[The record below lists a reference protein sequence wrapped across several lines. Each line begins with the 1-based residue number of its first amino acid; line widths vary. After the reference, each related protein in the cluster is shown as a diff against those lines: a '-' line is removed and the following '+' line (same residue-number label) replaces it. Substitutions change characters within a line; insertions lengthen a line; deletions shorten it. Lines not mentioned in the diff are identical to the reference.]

1 MWLSKKLNEDT
12 RDTSAAALRGAVTM
26 GGAEA
31 AVWSC
36 GEERNLPAA
45 APGGY
50 AWRPRF
56 GENVLVLK
64 GGETGGE
71 RYIVGALEEDAEA
84 LGEGEICL
92 YSAGGTKLYLRN
104 DGRIEL
110 FGALYINGELY
121 INGAP
126 YVRPTE
132 GV

>member
-12 RDTSAAALRGAVTM
+12 RDASAAALRGAVTM

-71 RYIVGALEEDAEA
+71 PYIVGALEEVAEA
-84 LGEGEICL
+84 LGEG
-92 YSAGGTKLYLRN
+92 
-104 DGRIEL
+104 
-110 FGALYINGELY
+110 
-121 INGAP
+121 
-126 YVRPTE
+126 
-132 GV
+132 